1 MPRAMADQDQDL
13 YLVNQRLSGVPIS
26 AIFTDRSR
34 LLGRKVGAFD
44 LPSSDQNQPE
54 IPVPVSPDGKLVAG
68 QLYKSSVDP
77 AARYYL
83 PIYKVNVVGGL
94 YQASLK
100 WSSAATP
107 GAPLARLTLDLA
119 AQAPE
124 AAGFTLLPIEHDAIV
139 RLGYHLPVEGGAPP
153 PSSDVNTS
161 RPTLW
166 YELGALQQVTPGVRR
181 CQLDIFS
188 KPDFDRVYQ
197 IMTNDKFG
205 GLLEIHC
212 FATVGHR
219 TWRQIVI
226 DILPPQ
232 GGHKGSW
239 GILGMSEE
247 QAAEAPAAQEQ
258 VYRLIPTELIEA
270 SSPTTL
276 GEVGTIMPS
285 QIGLVSLNQQPIFS
299 TTPARLPIGQIAS
312 PPIFVNPAPTPIKVA
327 DPSPIFVDI
336 APNPQPIPIANPK
349 VAVKQL
355 DPAVIRLQGRK
366 LPELIDESDLFVKRG
381 SITQPAIPV
390 GALVNNQGEPVL
402 LHVPVEAVQ
411 ELNPFCFPIATNGY
425 MFDLPGNFDPT
436 PSRALIPIPFTSNDG
451 RSAMFFYDTGLELF
465 YCQPTEFRL
474 SRTAHPPDQA
484 AYQPYLVITMVNV
497 MTTASDQEASTTSC
511 QVNLTY
517 RALPYFDPELR
528 ELARNH
534 PDLTGWN
541 PMPRFAAL
549 DPVKTSLTLQLPQA
563 AATTFELMERP
574 DVVIS
579 FQDGLAD
586 NITVSDQQFLPIT
599 AAFIAGA
606 GLEGTV
612 NAQVLDRNISVKLR
626 LSLNDTA
633 GPLFD
638 STYNGC
644 VDEAEGIHRIT
655 LTNCVESAVQI
666 ARLESVVVAPNVSAS
681 PQTIPSGLI
690 APGKSVVV
698 DYQVTPRDSHI
709 VRIDPIVIG
718 NVVLDNQARTKLW
731 RQLLEEQGYTSDT
744 FQVNVAIDPS
754 YFAPSQPQDTQQPK
768 GPPPLT
774 SVQIEFRGAESITLT
789 QAAPTATA
797 TLRQGYLAMILGELR
812 SYKYRVINQYA
823 DGSEKR
829 TDWQSDELPDLS
841 VTPA

>member
-1 MPRAMADQDQDL
+1 MARAISDPDQDL
-13 YLVNQRLSGVPIS
+13 YMVNQRLSGVPIS
-26 AIFTDRSR
+26 AMYTDRSR
-34 LLGRKVGAFD
+34 LLVRKIGPFEP
-44 LPSSDQNQPE
+44 PSSDQNQPA
-54 IPVPVSPDGKLVAG
+54 IAMPVSPDGKLVAG
-68 QLYKSSVDP
+68 QLYESSVDP

-83 PIYKVNVVGGL
+83 PIYKVNLVDGR

-100 WSSAATP
+100 WSSAAAP
-107 GAPLARLTLDLA
+107 GAPVAQLTIELA
-119 AQAPE
+119 AQAPD

-139 RLGYHLPVEGGAPP
+139 RLGYHLPVEGAAPP
-153 PSSDVNTS
+153 PISDVDTS
-161 RPTLW
+161 RPALW
-166 YELGALQQVTPGVRR
+166 YELGALQQVAPGVRR

-188 KPDFDRVYQ
+188 KPDFDRLYQ

-219 TWRQIVI
+219 TWRQVVI
-226 DILPPQ
+226 DFLPPH
-232 GGHKGSW
+232 GGLKG
-239 GILGMSEE
+239 GFGTLGVSEPEE

-270 SSPTTL
+270 ASPATL
-276 GEVGTIMPS
+276 GEAGAVLPG
-285 QIGLVSLNQQPIFS
+285 QIGLVALKQQPIFS
-299 TTPARLPIGQIAS
+299 TTPMRLPIGQIAT
-312 PPIFVNPAPTPIKVA
+312 PPIFADPTPAPVKVA
-327 DPSPIFVDI
+327 APLQSPIADT
-336 APNPQPIPIANPK
+336 K
-349 VAVKQL
+349 VVFKQL
-355 DPAVIRLQGRK
+355 DPDVIQLRARQ
-366 LPELIDESDLFVKRG
+366 LPDLIDKSDLFVKLG
-381 SITQPAIPV
+381 ENTQPAIPV
-390 GALVNNQGEPVL
+390 GALVNKQGEPVL
-402 LHVPVEAVQ
+402 LRVPVESVQ
-411 ELNPFCFPIATNGY
+411 ELSPFCFPIETNGY
-425 MFDLPGNFDPT
+425 MFDVPGDFNPA

-474 SRTAHPPDQA
+474 SRTAHPSDQA
-484 AYQPYLVITMVNV
+484 AYQPYLIITMVNV
-497 MTTASDQEASTTSC
+497 MTSAGDQGASTTSC

-528 ELARNH
+528 ELARSH

-549 DPVKTSLTLQLPQA
+549 DPVKTSLTLQLPQP
-563 AATTFELMERP
+563 AATTFELIERP

-599 AAFIAGA
+599 AAFVAGA

-633 GPLFD
+633 GPLFV

-644 VDEAEGIHRIT
+644 VDEAQGIHRIT

-666 ARLESVVVAPNVSAS
+666 ARLESVVVAPNVFAS
-681 PQTIPSGLI
+681 PQAVPGGLI
-690 APGKSVVV
+690 APGQSVVV
-698 DYQVTPRDSHI
+698 DYRVTPKEAQ
-709 VRIDPIVIG
+709 VLRIDPIAIG
-718 NVVLDNQARTKLW
+718 NVVLNNQARAKLW

-754 YFAPSQPQDTQQPK
+754 YFGT
-768 GPPPLT
+768 PPAGMQPLT
-774 SVQIEFRGAESITLT
+774 GVQIDFRGADSITLT
-789 QAAPTATA
+789 PVAPTATA
-797 TLRQGYLAMILGELR
+797 NLRQGYLAMILGEPR
-812 SYKYRVINQYA
+812 SYKYRVINQHA
-823 DGSEKR
+823 DGSEEH
-829 TDWQSDELPDLS
+829 TDWQSDEVDMLT

>member
-1 MPRAMADQDQDL
+1 MPRSAADQNQDL
-13 YLVNQRLSGVPIS
+13 YLVNQKLSGVPIS

-34 LLGRKVGAFD
+34 LFGRKVGVFD
-44 LPSSDQNQPE
+44 PPSSDQNQPA
-54 IPVPVSPDGKLVAG
+54 IPMPVSPDGKLVAG
-68 QLYKSSVDP
+68 QLYESSVDP

-139 RLGYHLPVEGGAPP
+139 RLGYHLPVEGAM
-153 PSSDVNTS
+153 PSPDMNTS

-197 IMTNDKFG
+197 IMTDDKFG

-219 TWRQIVI
+219 TWKQVVI
-226 DILPPQ
+226 DIMPY
-232 GGHKGSW
+232 GGSRRRV
-239 GILGMSEE
+239 GILGMPELEE
-247 QAAEAPAAQEQ
+247 QAAEPPAAQEQ
-258 VYRLIPTELIEA
+258 VFRLIPTELIEA
-270 SSPTTL
+270 ASPATL
-276 GEVGTIMPS
+276 GEFGAVLPS
-285 QIGLVSLNQQPIFS
+285 QIGLVALKQQPIFS
-299 TTPARLPIGQIAS
+299 TTPVRLPVS
-312 PPIFVNPAPTPIKVA
+312 PIVS
-327 DPSPIFVDI
+327 SPIFVDP
-336 APNPQPIPIANPK
+336 APVPIKVAAPLPSPIANTK
-349 VAVKQL
+349 VVFNQL
-355 DPAVIRLQGRK
+355 DSAVIQLQGRK
-366 LPELIDESDLFVKRG
+366 LPDLIDKSDLYVNLDSVK
-381 SITQPAIPV
+381 QPAIPV

-402 LHVPVEAVQ
+402 LQVPVEAVQ
-411 ELNPFCFPIATNGY
+411 ELAPFCFPIATNGY
-425 MFDLPGNFDPT
+425 MFDVPGNFDPT

-451 RSAMFFYDTGLELF
+451 RSAVFFYDTGLELF

-474 SRTAHPPDQA
+474 SRTAHPSDQA

-497 MTTASDQEASTTSC
+497 LTAEGDQGASTTSC
-511 QVNLTY
+511 QVHLTY

-528 ELARNH
+528 ELARTH

-563 AATTFELMERP
+563 TADIFELIERP

-599 AAFIAGA
+599 TAFITGM

-644 VDEAEGIHRIT
+644 VDEAAGIHRVT

-666 ARLESVVVAPNVSAS
+666 ARLESVVVAPSVIAS
-681 PQTIPSGLI
+681 PQTVPGGLI
-690 APGKSVVV
+690 LPGQSVVV
-698 DYQVTPRDSHI
+698 DYQVTPKASQI
-709 VRIDPIVIG
+709 ARIDPIVIG
-718 NVVLDNQARTKLW
+718 NVVLDNQARLKLW
-731 RQLLEEQGYTSDT
+731 RQLIEEQGYTSDT

-754 YFAPSQPQDTQQPK
+754 YFGTPPAGMQQ
-768 GPPPLT
+768 LT
-774 SVQIEFRGAESITLT
+774 GVQIDFRGAESVTLT
-789 QAAPTATA
+789 PAAPTATA
-797 TLRQGYLAMILGELR
+797 TLRQGYLAMILHEPR
-812 SYKYRVINQYA
+812 SYKYRVIYQYA
-823 DGSEKR
+823 NGSEEQ
-829 TDWQSDELPDLS
+829 TDWQSDEVDQL
-841 VTPA
+841 TIAPA